1 MNINMNPNSELV
13 QSFVKVPDMVQ
24 VPDILVQQAFQF
36 QEAMMMYTCAI
47 REAKTKLEV
56 LNDELSVRNK
66 RTPIEMI
73 KSRVKKPVSI
83 VEKLQ
88 RRGLEIS
95 VQSMMDNLDDV
106 AGIRVICSFVDDI
119 YQVAEMLVRQDDV
132 RVIAI
137 KDYIKN
143 PKDNGYRSYHMIVNY
158 EVQTIYGI
166 KRIPVEIQIRT
177 MAMNFWATIE
187 HSLQYKYKGNV
198 PEHIRER
205 LSSSAEAV
213 LSLDSE
219 MSSIRE
225 EVMAA
230 QQLFREKANVVADI
244 LNNIQAL
251 YRSENK
257 EAMLNIQDEFYNLYK
272 TGTLEELEDFCSRLD
287 AIAARRNV
295 QKLN

>member
-24 VPDILVQQAFQF
+24 VPDILLTQAYQF

-66 RTPIEMI
+66 RNPIEMI
-73 KSRVKKPVSI
+73 KSRVKKPLSI

-88 RRGLEIS
+88 RRGLDIT

-132 RVIAI
+132 RVVAV

-143 PKDNGYRSYHMIVNY
+143 PKDNGYRSYHMII
-158 EVQTIYGI
+158 E
-166 KRIPVEIQIRT
+166 IPVFFSNEKKLMRVEVQIRT
-177 MAMNFWATIE
+177 IAMDFWA
-187 HSLQYKYKGNV
+187 SLDHQLKYKK
-198 PEHIRER
+198 E
-205 LSSSAEAV
+205 LADAAEI
-213 LSLDSE
+213 SE
-219 MSSIRE
+219 ELRRCAEVIAQTDQEMLSIRKRIE
-225 EVMAA
+225 
-230 QQLFREKANVVADI
+230 FREVARESASMS
-244 LNNIQAL
+244 L
-251 YRSENK
+251 
-257 EAMLNIQDEFYNLYK
+257 
-272 TGTLEELEDFCSRLD
+272 
-287 AIAARRNV
+287 
-295 QKLN
+295 